1 MGQQD
6 IQRCKNICGF
16 CAVDSFLP
24 PCTKW
29 KTFGMMEKAAEMWR
43 SIKSQ
48 TEWDCNGFRPE
59 ATFLKLPPP
68 LFFSLC
74 PSPVLDVDAPPPDLD
89 RHPWNCPL
97 NNTECMEL
105 GITIKGISFM
115 FSVNLSHLTSGNIT
129 FHALL
134 TLRKETTT
142 ANFPVQFCSKWL
154 RACYQDANRALI
166 KGCKGNYQTIGR
178 AAAAGDGI
186 IYLDVPDVMMMLVV
200 CVSNSNAEEVE
211 PWRLSWSAHC
221 RASCYDLRS
230 THNCSATTS

>member
-1 MGQQD
+1 MQKHLW
-6 IQRCKNICGF
+6 ILCCGF
-16 CAVDSFLP
+16 LP
-24 PCTKW
+24 TSLHQVKNFW
-29 KTFGMMEKAAEMWR
+29 HDGEGSRDVE
-43 SIKSQ
+43 IHKSQ
-48 TEWDCNGFRPE
+48 TEWDSNGFRPE
-59 ATFLKLPPP
+59 ATFLKLPRP

-97 NNTECMEL
+97 NNTECREL
-105 GITIKGISFM
+105 GITIQGISFM
-115 FSVNLSHLTSGNIT
+115 FSVNLFHLTSGNIT

-142 ANFPVQFCSKWL
+142 TNFPVQFCSKCL
-154 RACYQDANRALI
+154 RTCYQDANRALI

-178 AAAAGDGI
+178 AAAAGGGI

-230 THNCSATTS
+230 THNCSAKTS